1 MRIESGPPSSMEE
14 PSVLIGR
21 RIGALIARQVWW
33 SPDGQFVYAAVAE
46 LGADVVMYDGLL
58 SP

>member
-1 MRIESGPPSSMEE
+1 MEE